1 MIGHEKTSDLKKAEW
16 GGVRGRKTKTE
27 NSNQTIGYFGPPFST
42 RDFPEI
48 VNFFDWLNS
57 KNINFK
63 KKIISRID
71 RDELRSL
78 ENKYL
83 DKIKNDKID
92 MTSFLNLC
100 LKNEILSLNVKKF
113 NSYWFEVDTKSDH
126 KFTEKEIRKW

>member
-1 MIGHEKTSDLKKAEW
+1 M
-16 GGVRGRKTKTE
+16 KTKTE

-83 DKIKNDKID
+83 DKIKNDKNFELIGGFLERNNLANELLEID
-92 MTSFLNLC
+92 VLLLPFKIVMSELL
-100 LKNEILSLNVKKF
+100 
-113 NSYWFEVDTKSDH
+113 
-126 KFTEKEIRKW
+126 